1 MKLFLTLKKELSFNS
16 YRITWFTL
24 TGLVILFHA
33 FIGCIL
39 LIYDII
45 NLERSRGM
53 NKKLT
58 VVLIAI
64 IVVLALALGFVIAK
78 PYLFPEEE
86 EQETSDN
93 RDTEETERKEEPE
106 EITYRQLYEEYL
118 TDHIFNQED
127 FSEVMGLFLDIENQ
141 ENPVFVLKY
150 LGENN
155 DYQIVI
161 LNISGDT
168 VEVSDEYD
176 SLSVHYLYN
185 IEEDE
190 VEYFIKNT
198 NNSTYLSIKDI
209 IGKASEI
216 ERVGTDD
223 FEETYVLIDQPID
236 FYTIE
241 EDEIA
246 NSINKIDAKHT
257 EQNSSSVASKVDDIR
272 SNVLQKDETGIYN
285 SRYKILYGTYVYG
298 DESITLSAD
307 GAVFEKRGTSERSGS
322 FYLQYDKIIVNVN
335 SVSLRTYVIEGD
347 NQLRYSDRYDSRDNT
362 IWNLQS

>member
-1 MKLFLTLKKELSFNS
+1 
-16 YRITWFTL
+16 
-24 TGLVILFHA
+24 
-33 FIGCIL
+33 
-39 LIYDII
+39 
-45 NLERSRGM
+45 M

-86 EQETSDN
+86 EQKTSDN

-118 TDHIFNQED
+118 TNHIFNQED
-127 FSEVMGLFLDIENQ
+127 ISEVMGLFLDMENQ

-150 LGENN
+150 LDKNN
-155 DYQIVI
+155 DYQIVL

-168 VEVSDEYD
+168 VEASEEYD

-198 NNSTYLSIKDI
+198 NSSTYLSIKDI
-209 IGKASEI
+209 LDKANEI
-216 ERVGTDD
+216 EQVVTDD
-223 FEETYVLIDQPID
+223 LDQTFVLIDQAMD

-241 EDEIA
+241 EEKIA

-257 EQNSSSVASKVDDIR
+257 EQNSSSVTSKADEIR
-272 SNVLQKDETGIYN
+272 SNVLQKDQTGIYN
-285 SRYKILYGTYVYG
+285 SKYKIPYGTYVYG

-307 GAVFEKRGTSERSGS
+307 GSVLEKRGTSERSGS

-335 SVSLRTYVIEGD
+335 SVFLRTYVIEGD
-347 NQLRYSDRYDSRDNT
+347 NQLRYSDSGDRRDNT

>member
-1 MKLFLTLKKELSFNS
+1 
-16 YRITWFTL
+16 
-24 TGLVILFHA
+24 
-33 FIGCIL
+33 
-39 LIYDII
+39 
-45 NLERSRGM
+45 M

-118 TDHIFNQED
+118 TNHIFNQED
-127 FSEVMGLFLDIENQ
+127 ISEVMGLFLDMENQ

-150 LGENN
+150 LDKNN
-155 DYQIVI
+155 DYQIVL

-168 VEVSDEYD
+168 VEASEEYD

-185 IEEDE
+185 IEEDK

-198 NNSTYLSIKDI
+198 NSSTYLSIKDI
-209 IGKASEI
+209 LDKANEI
-216 ERVGTDD
+216 EQVVTDD
-223 FEETYVLIDQPID
+223 LDQTFVLIDQAMD

-241 EDEIA
+241 EEKIA

-257 EQNSSSVASKVDDIR
+257 EQNSSSVTSKVDEIR
-272 SNVLQKDETGIYN
+272 SNVLQKDQTGIYN
-285 SRYKILYGTYVYG
+285 SKYKISYGTYVYG

-307 GAVFEKRGTSERSGS
+307 GSVLEKRGTSERSGS

-335 SVSLRTYVIEGD
+335 SVFLRTYVIEGD
-347 NQLRYSDRYDSRDNT
+347 NQLRYSDSGDRRDNT